1 MKRCPK
7 CGKSYPDEANF
18 CPTDAGRLVS
28 VATDAIPASAIT
40 GSPGLVGARFELGPV
55 IGGSH
60 TGDVHRAVDR
70 EPGGKGGPVA
80 VKLVAPAVLAI
91 PQVAQRIE
99 RELKQLERVTHRGVA
114 KVIASGKHGDRVFV
128 ATELIEGARPLGE
141 LVAAS
146 GPVDPQRASEIV
158 LAIGEALIEAAKVGV
173 VHRDLSPKNI
183 LVTHDSLRL
192 INFAVPTPGDKVAGI
207 PEFVAPEA
215 VEGKAVDQR
224 SNIYSL
230 AAIHYFLLTG
240 RAPHTGE
247 PQQVLQAHLSGQ
259 VDPPSKHAAVPA
271 DVDALVV
278 RALERNAAKRYLTLR
293 QFLDEVERVARG
305 PEGGVGQTAP
315 FGRAGK
321 TRELANTLMGFG
333 FGGMP
338 HKGSPDGS
346 RGSGGSAG
354 MSAQGEIRTK
364 QMDVQIPAEAMR
376 DAAAIDAAVRA
387 GGSQQP
393 LQPAAAPVLHAAPIE
408 NAAAPKDHAWARPA
422 QQAGV
427 ADQYAQQA
435 AAAAAQ
441 IAHAPTGL
449 SAGTPPAPSVSSP
462 AAPKVGGGPAGKKK
476 ADAPEK
482 KASKGKFRETMWF
495 KKGELDA
502 AAAEEAAATGDAN
515 AVGKADLLPIDE
527 RYTDDGS
534 INQSDADKYSLRTG
548 ATSMMQAQ
556 RGGATG
562 TQGTVS
568 ERELVSEMKGGRNV
582 VIVVIIVAIILAIG
596 VVAAFVL

>member
-7 CGKSYPDEANF
+7 CGKTYPDEANF
-18 CPTDAGRLVS
+18 CPTDAGRLVT
-28 VATDAIPASAIT
+28 VATDAIPAVAIT
-40 GSPGLVGARFELGPV
+40 GAPGLVGGRFELGPV
-55 IGGSH
+55 IGGSA
-60 TGDVHRAVDR
+60 TGEVHRAVDR
-70 EPGGKGGPVA
+70 DPAGNGATVA
-80 VKLVAPAVLAI
+80 VKLVAPEVLAI
-91 PQVAQRIE
+91 PQIAQRIE
-99 RELKQLERVTHRGVA
+99 RELKQLERVQHRGVA
-114 KVIASGKHGDRVFV
+114 RVIASGKHDDRIFV
-128 ATELIEGARPLGE
+128 ATELIEGSRPLGE

-146 GPVDPQRASEIV
+146 GPIDPQRASEIV

-183 LVTHDSLRL
+183 LVTQDALRL
-192 INFAVPTPGDKVAGI
+192 VNFAVPTPGDKAAGV

-215 VEGKAVDQR
+215 IEGKPVDQR

-240 RAPHTGE
+240 RPPHVGD
-247 PQQVLQAHLSGQ
+247 PQQVIAGHLSGQ
-259 VDPPSKHAAVPA
+259 VEPPSKHAAVPA

-338 HKGSPDGS
+338 S
-346 RGSGGSAG
+346 RSSAVA
-354 MSAQGEIRTK
+354 AQGEIKTK
-364 QMDVQIPAEAMR
+364 QMDVQIPPEAMR

-387 GGSQQP
+387 GGAQQP
-393 LQPAAAPVLHAAPIE
+393 LQAAAQPPMQAAPVAPAGPE
-408 NAAAPKDHAWARPA
+408 NVAPAKDHAWARPA
-422 QQAGV
+422 QAAGV
-427 ADQYAQQA
+427 VDQYAAQA
-435 AAAAAQ
+435 AV
-441 IAHAPTGL
+441 AHAPTSL
-449 SAGTPPAPSVSSP
+449 SAGAPAQPAPGVSNP
-462 AAPKVGGGPAGKKK
+462 AAPKVGAGAAGKKK
-476 ADAPEK
+476 ADAPDK
-482 KASKGKFRETMWF
+482 KQSKGKFRETMWF

-527 RYTDDGS
+527 RYNDDGTVTR
-534 INQSDADKYSLRTG
+534 SDADKYSLRTG
-548 ATSMMQAQ
+548 ATSMMPAV

-562 TQGTVS
+562 TQASVS
-568 ERELVSEMKGGRNV
+568 ERELVSEMKGGRNL
-582 VIVVIIVAIILAIG
+582 VIAVIVVVIIVAIGL
-596 VVAAFVL
+596 VAAFVL